1 MGNLYDDLLA
11 LQAIPNAYEEW
22 ASYREQLTDFIVDHT
37 GPHTTAC
44 IVGAGACNDFD
55 LQRLSMHFREL
66 RLIDRNTDA
75 IRKGVARQNIC
86 IRDNQIE
93 RIDLLGITDEQYR
106 ALANQMLSIIRSEVK
121 CGQLTLSRTESFFL
135 NGIDTAFAE
144 RQPDAQTKATGVAD
158 YVICCGVHS
167 QLMTVFPQMAKV
179 YQRYVPIS
187 ERAVLDCVQQKTGDV
202 IRDLNDTLFRWA
214 RKGVII
220 GLERVRLEE
229 PGRIEG
235 AWQTLEDLKRRS
247 CKISA
252 KATLVWSFS
261 SSQKKSYLMDL
272 MLIER

>member
-55 LQRLSMHFREL
+55 LQRLIKHFSEL

-75 IRKGVARQNIC
+75 IRKGIARQNIC
-86 IRDNQIE
+86 IRDNEIE
-93 RIDLLGITDEQYR
+93 HIDLLGITDEQYR
-106 ALANQMLSIIRSEVK
+106 ALANQMLSVIQREVTY
-121 CGQLTLSRTESFFL
+121 GQPTPSQIESYFL
-135 NGIDTAFAE
+135 KGIETAFAE
-144 RQPDAQTKATGVAD
+144 RQPDARMKATGIAD

-167 QLMTVFPQMAKV
+167 QLMTMFPQMAKV

-187 ERAVLDCVQQKTGDV
+187 EQAVSDCLQQKTSEAV
-202 IRDLNDTLFRWA
+202 HNLNDTLFRWA

-220 GLERVRLEE
+220 GLERARLEE
-229 PGRIEG
+229 PSRIEG
-235 AWQTLEDLKRRS
+235 AWQALEDLNRRN
-247 CKISA
+247 CKVSA
-252 KATLVWSFS
+252 KASLVWDFS

-272 MLIER
+272 MLIEQ

>member
-75 IRKGVARQNIC
+75 IRKGVARQNIF

-121 CGQLTLSRTESFFL
+121 CGQLMLSRTESFFL

-187 ERAVLDCVQQKTGDV
+187 EQAVFDCVQQKTSEAV
-202 IRDLNDTLFRWA
+202 HNLNDTLLRWA
-214 RKGVII
+214 RKGIII
-220 GLERVRLEE
+220 GLERARLEE

-235 AWQTLEDLKRRS
+235 ARQASEDLNIRN
-247 CKISA
+247 CKVSA
-252 KATLVWSFS
+252 KASLVWNFCP
-261 SSQKKSYLMDL
+261 SQKKSYLMDL
-272 MLIER
+272 MLIEQ